1 MWIPKVNPDHID
13 MFAYSADYL
22 RVYKIDPISSSPL
35 VDSIL
40 NKVSPFVRCSL
51 QDTSPDRCSPVSS
64 FDWNQINTYLVG
76 AVSLDG
82 ICTLWNIETQQPI
95 SKLKAHTKE
104 IYDIVFSSTNPS
116 IFLTCGKDGSI
127 RIFDMRQTC
136 AVILNRTNEKYSTL
150 YQTGNDCPIL
160 RLSWNPINATT
171 VAFTTYNQND
181 ISLVDMRQEDLLI
194 SIQKTT
200 TVSSSSLSQGASECS
215 IMVTSGFSIPCF
227 RRRRQTGSSK
237 STE

>member
-40 NKVSPFVRCSL
+40 NK
-51 QDTSPDRCSPVSS
+51 DTSPDRCSPVSS

-95 SKLKAHTKE
+95 SKLKAHTRE
-104 IYDIVFSSTNPS
+104 IYDIVFSSMNPN

-127 RIFDMRQTC
+127 RIFDM
-136 AVILNRTNEKYSTL
+136 RTNEKYSTL

-160 RLSWNPINATT
+160 RLSWNSINATT

-181 ISLVDMRQEDLLI
+181 ISLVDMR
-194 SIQKTT
+194 
-200 TVSSSSLSQGASECS
+200 
-215 IMVTSGFSIPCF
+215 
-227 RRRRQTGSSK
+227 
-237 STE
+237 